1 MGSRSP
7 SVLRCSPTH
16 RTHIKDP
23 TVNDSAARAAEP
35 VATVRRN
42 PVLGWFADRRISTKI
57 LVTVLIMAAMGAG
70 VGVVALTRM
79 SGLNDDLNTLKQ
91 GNVERL
97 IHLSDM
103 RGNMADMIDATLGYS
118 TIPDPQIKAEA
129 KKNVEDY
136 TSAVTSEFEAYRAA
150 APSDP
155 AWQKAVADFDEAWT
169 RFRSMRDAVMFG
181 ENPAEGIGTPA
192 EIRTLLAEFGTVTAE
207 FKDALKRLAEY
218 EQKGAEATTAAAAEE
233 YGSARDLILVL
244 LGVGLLLALGLAR
257 IVSRQ
262 MTRSVDTLS
271 RSLEAAARGDL
282 TLEAEVTSHDEIG
295 QMAVAVNQAHAAIRQ
310 AIAAL
315 ASSADTLT
323 ASSGELSDVSTR
335 IAASADEASTQANNV
350 AAAAGQ
356 VSQNVQTVA
365 AGSEEM
371 GASIREIAHNANE
384 GAKVASQAVSVAT
397 STNETVA
404 KLGASSAEIGSVIK
418 TITSIAE
425 QTNLLA
431 LNATIEAARAGD
443 AGKGFAVV
451 AGEVKD
457 LAQET
462 AKATED
468 IARRVEAIQA
478 DTESAVAAIAE
489 ISDIIARISDYQL
502 TIASAVEE
510 QSATTNEM
518 NRSVAEAAQGS
529 AGIATNISVLA
540 DAAQVTAEGV
550 SESRKAA
557 ANLAELSTRLHDL
570 VSRFRY

>member
-1 MGSRSP
+1 M
-7 SVLRCSPTH
+7 
-16 RTHIKDP
+16 
-23 TVNDSAARAAEP
+23 NDSAAGAAGP
-35 VATVRRN
+35 VVTVRRN

-57 LVTVLIMAAMGAG
+57 LITVLLMTAMGAS
-70 VGVVALTRM
+70 VGTLALTRM
-79 SGLNDDLNTLKQ
+79 SGMNDDMNTIRQ

-97 IHLSDM
+97 VHLGNL
-103 RGNMADMIDATLGYS
+103 RGYMADMVDASLAYS
-118 TIPDPQIKAEA
+118 TVPDPQVKAGA
-129 KKNVEDY
+129 KKSIEDFTAAVTREFEDY
-136 TSAVTSEFEAYRAA
+136 RTA

-155 AWQKAVADFDEAWT
+155 TWRKAVTDFEQAWE
-169 RFRSMRDAVMFG
+169 RYRSMRDAVMFSAAPPS
-181 ENPAEGIGTPA
+181 EAAAPAEAQKA
-192 EIRTLLAEFGTVTAE
+192 EAEFYAVIAA
-207 FKDALKRLAEY
+207 FKDALSRLADY
-218 EQKGAEATTAAAAEE
+218 EQTATEAVTAAAADR
-233 YGSARDLILVL
+233 YDSARNMIFML
-244 LGVGLLLALGLAR
+244 LGAGLLVALGLAR
-257 IVSRQ
+257 IFSRQ
-262 MTRSVDTLS
+262 MKRSVDALS
-271 RSLEAAARGDL
+271 RALEAAARGDL
-282 TLEAEVTSHDEIG
+282 TQSAEVTSRDEIG
-295 QMAVAVNQAHAAIRQ
+295 RMAAAVNRANASTRQ
-310 AIAAL
+310 AIAEL
-315 ASSADTLT
+315 ATSADTLA
-323 ASSGELSDVSTR
+323 ASSGELAAVSDR
-335 IAASADEASTQANNV
+335 IAASADEASAQAGNV
-350 AAAAGQ
+350 AAAAGE

-371 GASIREIAHNANE
+371 GTSIQEIAHNANE
-384 GAKVASQAVSVAT
+384 GATVASQAVAVAE

-404 KLGASSAEIGSVIK
+404 KLGTSSAEIGSVIK

-468 IARRVEAIQA
+468 ISKRVQAIQA

-489 ISDIIARISDYQL
+489 ISSIIGKINDYQL

-518 NRSVAEAAQGS
+518 NRSVADAAQGS
-529 AGIATNISVLA
+529 ADIATNISVLA
-540 DAAQVTAEGV
+540 SAAHVTAEGV
-550 SESRKAA
+550 TESQRAA

>member
-1 MGSRSP
+1 M
-7 SVLRCSPTH
+7 
-16 RTHIKDP
+16 
-23 TVNDSAARAAEP
+23 
-35 VATVRRN
+35 
-42 PVLGWFADRRISTKI
+42 GWFADRRINTKI
-57 LVTVLIMAAMGAG
+57 LASVGIVAVLGGGISTVAM
-70 VGVVALTRM
+70 TRM
-79 SGLNDDLNTLKQ
+79 AGLNDDLRAMEETNLHRMSHLVDLR
-91 GNVERL
+91 GRIGDMYNVS
-97 IHLSDM
+97 I
-103 RGNMADMIDATLGYS
+103 GVVA
-118 TIPDPQIKAEA
+118 IPDPALKANAAKQTKDFTDLATEAFEEYKADVPASESWQKQVTSFEEAWAEYQVLRNVVLLGEKAPAGVSVPTTTQEILGKFNTVAVQLNTAMDELAKAETANA
-129 KKNVEDY
+129 KQVA
-136 TSAVTSEFEAYRAA
+136 TAA
-150 APSDP
+150 N
-155 AWQKAVADFDEAWT
+155 DEY
-169 RFRSMRDAVMFG
+169 
-181 ENPAEGIGTPA
+181 EGS
-192 EIRTLLAEFGTVTAE
+192 RTLLLT
-207 FKDALKRLAEY
+207 
-218 EQKGAEATTAAAAEE
+218 
-233 YGSARDLILVL
+233 LVIA
-244 LGVGLLLALGLAR
+244 GLLLALGVAML
-257 IVSRQ
+257 VSRLI
-262 MTRSVDTLS
+262 TGPLS
-271 RSLEAAARGDL
+271 AVSRALGATAKGDL
-282 TLEAEVTSHDEIG
+282 THKAEVTSRDEVG
-295 QMAVAVNQAHAAIRQ
+295 QMAVAVNQANDAIRE

-315 ASSADTLT
+315 ASSADTLA
-323 ASSGELSDVSTR
+323 ASSGELSAVSDQ

-404 KLGASSAEIGSVIK
+404 KLGTSSAEIGSVIK
-418 TITSIAE
+418 VITSIAE

-468 IARRVEAIQA
+468 ISKRVEAIQA

-489 ISDIIARISDYQL
+489 ISSIIGKINDYQL

-510 QSATTNEM
+510 QTATTNEM
-518 NRSVAEAAQGS
+518 NRNVADAAQGS
-529 AGIATNISVLA
+529 ADIATNISVLA
-540 DAAQVTAEGV
+540 SAAHVTAEGV
-550 SESRKAA
+550 TESQKAA